1 MLKCQNE
8 FMLDP
13 ISDMLTRIRNAQ
25 MAGHNE
31 VTIPAS
37 KLKLAVAKILEN
49 KKFIKSAVKEK
60 AGEFDVIKIIL
71 KYKKIS
77 NTQKIPAIRG
87 IRRISRQGQRIY
99 LKRDKI
105 RKVKNGYGIAIIS
118 TSKGLLA
125 GEEAYQKKI
134 GGEYICEVW

>member
-1 MLKCQNE
+1 
-8 FMLDP
+8 
-13 ISDMLTRIRNAQ
+13 MLTRIRNAQ

-31 VTIPAS
+31 TVIPAS
-37 KLKLAVAKILEN
+37 KLKWAVAKILED
-49 KKFIKSAVKEK
+49 KKFIKSAIKEK
-60 AGEFDVIKIIL
+60 ADKFDVIKIIL

-77 NTQKIPAIRG
+77 NTQKTPAISG
-87 IRRISRQGQRIY
+87 IKRVSRQGQRIY

-118 TSKGLLA
+118 TSKGLLP

>member
-1 MLKCQNE
+1 
-8 FMLDP
+8 MLDP

-31 VTIPAS
+31 AVIPAS
-37 KLKLAVAKILEN
+37 KLKWAVAKILED

-60 AGEFDVIKIIL
+60 ADKFDVIKIIL
-71 KYKKIS
+71 RYKETS
-77 NTQKIPAIRG
+77 NIRKTPAISG
-87 IRRISRQGQRIY
+87 IKRVSRQGQRIY